1 MTTKVKTMTDPLS
14 VFMAE
19 AMKGKDA
26 HPLPLIAT
34 SIDLSVLAGLVIVTT
49 KRVFRNVEKRPI
61 EAVMTFP
68 VPIHAAVFALEA
80 NIDGRH
86 VKAVAQSKL
95 EARQSYE
102 RAVESGKAAVLHEEV
117 LRGIHTL
124 SVANLRPGAEVEVIL
139 KWVTT
144 PNLIKDRGELRIP
157 LTVGDVYGCS
167 GLSDVDDLTH
177 AASSLNSAILTVSR
191 ADIPFEIAGKPA
203 LEGPFNVAL
212 NRPIDLTFPRWKS
225 STLHGTA
232 ADGRSVDVFLE
243 PSPVLSGASAAVA
256 VMFDYSGS
264 MSEPFSGVR
273 GTANKHDVAAQV
285 VSHVAGAMSYGDHLE
300 LWQFDTQASRVGQL
314 DHVDDRSIMTLLN
327 MLSGPRGGTEIGRC
341 IEQVASATETHD
353 ILLITDGKSYALDL
367 QALLKLGKRISVL
380 LIGEDSLEARVGHL
394 AALSGGQLFIATE
407 RNLEDVAVAMD
418 LALRSPFQPASYE
431 AAGEETLHAQR
442 GGMSI
447 TATWHRSA
455 KSAQDEEAR
464 AIGAF
469 SAFTALQ
476 ALDEEEGAK
485 WAEAEGLATHLTSL
499 ILIDEVGET
508 VKALPSLRKVPLAS
522 PMSFEPDTY
531 FSADISI
538 SAELVINAPRVPASF
553 IMNNIRKPAPSRGL
567 QKPFEYQEVSDAIAK
582 LSTLIDWDNYPSEIL
597 RYDLH
602 FIDLEAQELID
613 ILQMMLEDIADSL
626 GVPTIALVLGLAA
639 HVGQGHSRSA
649 MRIARTLLQDL
660 DEEVL
665 RNLCSQLR
673 IG

>member
-14 VFMAE
+14 LFMAE
-19 AMKGKDA
+19 VMKGKDA
-26 HPLPLIAT
+26 YPLPLIAT
-34 SIDLSVLAGLVIVTT
+34 SIDLSVLTGLVVVTM
-49 KRVFRNVEKRPI
+49 KRIFRNVEKRPI

-95 EARQSYE
+95 EARQTYE

-124 SVANLRPGAEVEVIL
+124 SVANLRPDAEVEVIL

-144 PNLIKDRGELRIP
+144 PNLINGRGELRIP

-177 AASSLNSAILTVSR
+177 AASPLKSAILTVSR
-191 ADIPFEIAGKPA
+191 ADIPFEIAGKSA

-225 STLHGTA
+225 SALHGTA

-243 PSPVLSGASAAVA
+243 PSPVLSGARAAVA

-273 GTANKHDVAAQV
+273 GKANKHDVAAMV
-285 VSHVAGAMSYGDHLE
+285 VRSVAGGMAYGDHLD

-314 DHVDDRSIMTLLN
+314 DQFDDRSIMTLLN
-327 MLSGPRGGTEIGRC
+327 MISGPRDGTEIGRC
-341 IEQVASATETHD
+341 IEQVASGTETRD
-353 ILLITDGKSYALDL
+353 ILLITDGKSYALDF

-394 AALSGGQLFIATE
+394 AALTGGQLFIVTE
-407 RNLEDVAVAMD
+407 RNLDDIAAAMD

-431 AAGEETLHAQR
+431 ATGEETLQAQR
-442 GGMSI
+442 CGMSI
-447 TATWHRSA
+447 NATWHRGA

-469 SAFTALQ
+469 SAFAAIQ
-476 ALDEEEGAK
+476 ALDEEQGAK

-499 ILIDEVGET
+499 ILVDEVGEA
-508 VKALPSLRKVPLAS
+508 VKTLPALRKVPLAS
-522 PMSFEPDTY
+522 PMSLAPDTY
-531 FSADISI
+531 FSADMSI
-538 SAELVINAPRVPASF
+538 TADLAINAPRVSASI
-553 IMNNIRKPAPSRGL
+553 IMHNIRKPAPPRRL
-567 QKPFEYQEVSDAIAK
+567 QKSFEYQEVSDAIAR
-582 LSTLIDWDNYPSEIL
+582 LSALIDWDNHPSEIL
-597 RYDLH
+597 NYDLN
-602 FIDLEAQELID
+602 FINLEAHELID
-613 ILQMMLEDIADSL
+613 ILQMMLEDVADSL
-626 GVPTIALVLGLAA
+626 GMAPISLALGLAA
-639 HVGQGHSRSA
+639 HVGQGRSRSA
-649 MRIARTLLQDL
+649 MRIARKLLQGL
-660 DEEVL
+660 DDEVL
-665 RNLCSQLR
+665 RTLFSQLR
-673 IG
+673 II